1 MFLIVYLFHNRDVFG
16 PSSIVCGVFVFCSYI
31 AIYSSQ
37 RLNLNLSFKAYS
49 LLVYG
54 ISSISITSILISVFY
69 KLNYKNTNLFLET
82 NITYIKIYNRKLI
95 ISICSI
101 LFLISLISQI
111 KLALSISGGSLS
123 NLIYAYRMEMLSG
136 TERIPSI
143 VSNMETVNYAI
154 GYLAIYILVNNFFV
168 IKKVDS
174 LLLLIIIYPCAIGI
188 LSGSRGEIIHYFIF
202 FLIIYYYYINLNVL
216 KIIIHELNH
225 AKQYKKLNSNINDEE
240 TFLYK
245 ICTRTLEEMYYTSN
259 IHIKS
264 SADYYNLLCIKD
276 SLYIIDPMERMAE
289 FKSLSNT
296 RKLIL
301 NNGIIPQKIN
311 NIFSLTQTNLI
322 LKVHKNEYLSPTI
335 KFLDEM
341 KYEDDL
347 NKFKFYNGVI
357 DKEFLKSF
365 SIYDYA
371 KRIFYGYPITEEEYN
386 VNREFKKYLI
396 REIKK

>member
-1 MFLIVYLFHNRDVFG
+1 
-16 PSSIVCGVFVFCSYI
+16 
-31 AIYSSQ
+31 
-37 RLNLNLSFKAYS
+37 
-49 LLVYG
+49 
-54 ISSISITSILISVFY
+54 
-69 KLNYKNTNLFLET
+69 
-82 NITYIKIYNRKLI
+82 
-95 ISICSI
+95 
-101 LFLISLISQI
+101 
-111 KLALSISGGSLS
+111 
-123 NLIYAYRMEMLSG
+123 
-136 TERIPSI
+136 
-143 VSNMETVNYAI
+143 
-154 GYLAIYILVNNFFV
+154 
-168 IKKVDS
+168 
-174 LLLLIIIYPCAIGI
+174 
-188 LSGSRGEIIHYFIF
+188 
-202 FLIIYYYYINLNVL
+202 
-216 KIIIHELNH
+216 
-225 AKQYKKLNSNINDEE
+225 
-240 TFLYK
+240 
-245 ICTRTLEEMYYTSN
+245 MYYTSN
-259 IHIKS
+259 IHIKN
-264 SADYYNLLCIKD
+264 SADYYNLLCLKD

-301 NNGIIPQKIN
+301 NNDIIPQKIN

-357 DKEFLKSF
+357 DKEFLSSF

>member
-1 MFLIVYLFHNRDVFG
+1 MDELAKLINDYSLSKHFADEMFVYNVCNILINKYEIFSYVKNIDIRKEEHPDCFG
-16 PSSIVCGVFVFCSYI
+16 EY
-31 AIYSSQ
+31 YD
-37 RLNLNLSFKAYS
+37 NLNK
-49 LLVYG
+49 V
-54 ISSISITSILISVFY
+54 
-69 KLNYKNTNLFLET
+69 
-82 NITYIKIYNRKLI
+82 NIYLDYI
-95 ISICSI
+95 ISEYSK
-101 LFLISLISQI
+101 LSLRF
-111 KLALSISGGSLS
+111 SLKDF
-123 NLIYAYRMEMLSG
+123 E
-136 TERIPSI
+136 
-143 VSNMETVNYAI
+143 
-154 GYLAIYILVNNFFV
+154 
-168 IKKVDS
+168 
-174 LLLLIIIYPCAIGI
+174 
-188 LSGSRGEIIHYFIF
+188 
-202 FLIIYYYYINLNVL
+202 YYYYINLNVL

-245 ICTRTLEEMYYTSN
+245 ICTRT
-259 IHIKS
+259 
-264 SADYYNLLCIKD
+264 
-276 SLYIIDPMERMAE
+276 YIIDPMERMAE

-301 NNGIIPQKIN
+301 NNDIIPQKIN

-357 DKEFLKSF
+357 DKEFLSSF

>member
-1 MFLIVYLFHNRDVFG
+1 MDELAKLINDYSLSKHFADEMFVYNVCNILINKYEIFSYVKNIDIRKEEHPDCFG
-16 PSSIVCGVFVFCSYI
+16 EY
-31 AIYSSQ
+31 YD
-37 RLNLNLSFKAYS
+37 NLNK
-49 LLVYG
+49 V
-54 ISSISITSILISVFY
+54 
-69 KLNYKNTNLFLET
+69 
-82 NITYIKIYNRKLI
+82 NIYLDYI
-95 ISICSI
+95 ISEYSK
-101 LFLISLISQI
+101 LSLRF
-111 KLALSISGGSLS
+111 SLKDF
-123 NLIYAYRMEMLSG
+123 E
-136 TERIPSI
+136 
-143 VSNMETVNYAI
+143 
-154 GYLAIYILVNNFFV
+154 
-168 IKKVDS
+168 
-174 LLLLIIIYPCAIGI
+174 
-188 LSGSRGEIIHYFIF
+188 
-202 FLIIYYYYINLNVL
+202 YYYYINLNVL

-259 IHIKS
+259 IHIKN
-264 SADYYNLLCIKD
+264 SADYYNLLCLKD

-301 NNGIIPQKIN
+301 NNDIIPQKIN

-357 DKEFLKSF
+357 DKEFLSSF